1 MMLQLQFHYKAM
13 VFCTAGQPLFSA
25 HVNVLVDNTIQSA
38 CSSLTWLK
46 YFIGI
51 CLKCSFEHMESHFES
66 KEYCGYQ
73 STDACH
79 TVEICK

>member
-38 CSSLTWLK
+38 CSSPTWLK

-51 CLKCSFEHMESHFES
+51 CLKCSFEHMESHVES
-66 KEYCGYQ
+66 KAQ
-73 STDACH
+73 STAFINPLMLV
-79 TVEICK
+79 TGRNL